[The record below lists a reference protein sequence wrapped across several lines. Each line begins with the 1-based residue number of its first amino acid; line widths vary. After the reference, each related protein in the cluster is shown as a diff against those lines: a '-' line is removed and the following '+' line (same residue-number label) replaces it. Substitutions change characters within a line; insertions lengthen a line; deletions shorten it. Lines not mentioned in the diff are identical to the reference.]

1 MIATKQVTDA
11 LRKEGILSKETTNK
25 LKEYEKLQMGNV
37 LDFCI
42 EQGIVP
48 SSKLISLLQNSHS
61 LQVVDLNQVKIYPEV
76 VKKLPASIC
85 MEHLVLP
92 FQEDASYVYVAMA
105 RPENTELI
113 SYIRKSVNKD
123 VAVYLA
129 NQRDIKQYLD
139 EILNNSAE
147 ASKKAIDELIVR
159 ACRIDNISEAVG
171 QEAPII
177 SLLNQMIIF
186 GIKGEASD
194 MHIEPR
200 EDSVAVR
207 FRMDGMLHQFF
218 TLPKELL
225 APLIARTKIL
235 AQIRIDEHMRPQ
247 DGRFSFN
254 EAGYKVAIRLS
265 IVPTLHGQKASLR
278 FLDTD
283 NENLSLDSLGLDG
296 KSRDDLKKVLGL
308 SSGMILVTGPT
319 GSGKT
324 TTLYSL
330 IKEINNQQVNIS
342 TIEDPI
348 EYHLSGAN
356 QIQVNPH
363 VDLNFASGL
372 RSILRQDPDI
382 IMIGEIRDKETATI
396 AINAAMT
403 GHLVLTSLHTNS
415 AAAAIPRLLD
425 MGVEPYLIASTLK
438 LVIGQRLVRNIC
450 EACKT
455 EYSAEPLHE
464 DADDKQS
471 LETKTVYA
479 KGKGCPQCLDTGY
492 SGRTGIFEVMNVDD
506 DIHDLII
513 KRAHTSVIEKSARAK
528 NMKTMYED
536 GMKKV
541 LNKQTTP
548 AEVIRVTK

>member
-11 LRKEGILSKETTNK
+11 LRKEGILSKETSNK

-48 SSKLISLLQNSHS
+48 SSKLISLLQDSHS
-61 LQVVDLNQVKIYPEV
+61 LQVVDLNQVKIYQEV
-76 VKKLPASIC
+76 VKKLPSSIC
-85 MEHLVLP
+85 LEHLVLP
-92 FQEDASYVYVAMA
+92 FQEDEAYVYVAMA

-113 SYIRKSVNKD
+113 AYVKRSLNKD

-129 NQRDIKQYLD
+129 NQRDIKQYL
-139 EILNNSAE
+139 EEAFNNSAE
-147 ASKKAIDELIVR
+147 SSKKAIDELIIR
-159 ACRIDNISEAVG
+159 ACRVNNTPETMG

-177 SLLNQMIIF
+177 SLLNQLIIF
-186 GIKGEASD
+186 GIKSEASD

-200 EDSVAVR
+200 ENSVSVR
-207 FRMDGMLHQFF
+207 FRMDGMLHEFF

-225 APLIARTKIL
+225 APIIARTKIL
-235 AQIRIDEHMRPQ
+235 SQLRIDEHMRPQ

-254 EAGYKVAIRLS
+254 ESGYKVAVRLS
-265 IVPTLHGQKASLR
+265 IIPTLHGQKASLR

-283 NENLSLDSLGLDG
+283 NENLSLDTLGLE
-296 KSRDDLKKVLGL
+296 KSNREDLKKILGF
-308 SSGMILVTGPT
+308 SNGMILITGPT

-330 IKEINNQQVNIS
+330 VKEINNQQVNIS

-348 EYHLSGAN
+348 EYHLTGAN

-363 VDLNFASGL
+363 VDLNFANGL

-438 LVIGQRLVRNIC
+438 AIIGQRLVRNIC
-450 EACKT
+450 DSCKT
-455 EYSAEPLHE
+455 EYVVDSIPKGLVAKYSNKEQP
-464 DADDKQS
+464 
-471 LETKTVYA
+471 TVA
-479 KGKGCPQCLDTGY
+479 KGKGCPACLNTGY
-492 SGRTGIFEVMNVDD
+492 SGRTGIFEVLKVDE

-513 KRAHTSVIEKSARAK
+513 NRAHSSSIEDTARAK

-536 GMKKV
+536 GIIKV
-541 LNKQTTP
+541 LNKQTTLE
-548 AEVIRVTK
+548 EVIRVTK

>member
-11 LRKEGILSKETTNK
+11 LRKEGILSKETSNK

-85 MEHLVLP
+85 IEHLVLP
-92 FQEDASYVYVAMA
+92 FQEDEAYIYVAMA

-113 SYIRKSVNKD
+113 SYVKRSVNKE

-139 EILNNSAE
+139 ETLNNSAE
-147 ASKKAIDELIVR
+147 SSKKAIDELIAR
-159 ACRIDNISEAVG
+159 ACRINNTSGAMGE
-171 QEAPII
+171 EAPII
-177 SLLNQMIIF
+177 SLLNQLIIF
-186 GIKGEASD
+186 GIKSEASD

-200 EDSVAVR
+200 EDSIAVR

-225 APLIARTKIL
+225 SPLVARAKIL

-247 DGRFSFN
+247 DGRFSFD
-254 EAGYKVAIRLS
+254 EAGYKVAVRLS
-265 IVPTLHGQKASLR
+265 VAPTLHGQKASLR

-283 NENLSLDSLGLDG
+283 NESLSLDTLGLG
-296 KSRDDLKKVLGL
+296 KHHRDDIKKLLGI

-330 IKEINNQQVNIS
+330 VKEINNQQVNIS

-348 EYHLSGAN
+348 EYHLTGAN
-356 QIQVNPH
+356 QIQVNPL
-363 VDLNFASGL
+363 VDLNFANGL

-438 LVIGQRLVRNIC
+438 AVIGQRLVRNIC
-450 EACKT
+450 DYCKT
-455 EYSAEPLHE
+455 EYVTDSMSNELLNKFSKLPKPLI
-464 DADDKQS
+464 
-471 LETKTVYA
+471 A
-479 KGKGCPQCLDTGY
+479 KGKGCSHCLNTGY
-492 SGRTGIFEVMNVDD
+492 AGRTGIFELLKVDE

-513 KRAHTSVIEKSARAK
+513 NRAHTSAIENSAKAK
-528 NMKTMYED
+528 NMRTMYED
-536 GMKKV
+536 GMIKV
-541 LNKQTTP
+541 LNKQTTLE
-548 AEVIRVTK
+548 EVIRVIK